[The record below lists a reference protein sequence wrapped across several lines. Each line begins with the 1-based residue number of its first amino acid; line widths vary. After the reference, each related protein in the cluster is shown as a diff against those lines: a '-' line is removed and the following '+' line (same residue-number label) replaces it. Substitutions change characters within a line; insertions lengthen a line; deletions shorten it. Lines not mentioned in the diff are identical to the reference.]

1 MSDGIGNLVL
11 ISRLH
16 VAAGQIALA
25 VVVAQL
31 ASVFLGGPGE
41 FAGTTGGGNVAIRP
55 EILDYLT
62 WEVYHAQGMPCVLE
76 DRKSSRLGAG
86 VILLG

>member
-1 MSDGIGNLVL
+1 
-11 ISRLH
+11 
-16 VAAGQIALA
+16 LA

>member
-1 MSDGIGNLVL
+1 MSDKNGKPGVDL
-11 ISRLH
+11 
-16 VAAGQIALA
+16 AAGCCCRQIALA